1 MRHVCA
7 VALVLA
13 APALACQPGGDAT
26 SDDATGEGATG
37 EASTSA
43 GSQATDAP
51 QTTGGGDTTGGPT
64 DTTTGGPAETT
75 TDAMA
80 TDATD
85 ATDATGATG
94 AAPLDRVP
102 AFVAVGHVGRTTLSC
117 DDGRSWI
124 ENHAY
129 DLDGDPY
136 TCDELAP
143 VHCWQD
149 GGACAI
155 KSGDACETLSPCD
168 CDHHPGA
175 AQGVAYGGDYFVGT
189 WGWGPPGTVRRSR
202 DGITW
207 EPVVQDTT
215 FGGVAHGDGRF
226 LLASREP
233 RVSDDDGMSWGPG
246 APADVMQNGQTIW
259 NVRAV
264 GWAPAGG
271 GRFVLT
277 ARDGDTLDVLLSST
291 GGDDWWRPA
300 QPPVA
305 CAPFTRGITHGDDVI
320 LLVDGDGAACSST
333 SAGDAWTTSAI
344 GGPIESNPI
353 WTGTQFMAW
362 GLQTAYSSPDGV
374 NWSAQPVTPPGVQ
387 VGPAA
392 IDPGTGTIVAVRGG
406 WDVWYEDQVFYRSED
421 GITWEELDA
430 SAYTGGHPIRAIAF
444 GYVDPSPA
452 CPLP

>member
-1 MRHVCA
+1 MNAAVYTRYGPPEVLHLTEVAKPAPKDDEILVRVHATTVRAGDCRMRRADPFMARFFNGLFRPRRITILGMELAGEVETVGAHVRNF
-7 VALVLA
+7 
-13 APALACQPGGDAT
+13 APGDAVFSQPAGVT
-26 SDDATGEGATG
+26 QRNPFVVRENDILQLWIKIGPSFSYDNVAVYYTTNGDAPNGAQGIGFGATT
-37 EASTSA
+37 ALRNV
-43 GSQATDAP
+43 
-51 QTTGGGDTTGGPT
+51 GGFPT
-64 DTTTGGPAETT
+64 IFFQYNE
-75 TDAMA
+75 
-80 TDATD
+80 
-85 ATDATGATG
+85 
-94 AAPLDRVP
+94 
-102 AFVAVGHVGRTTLSC
+102 
-117 DDGRSWI
+117 
-124 ENHAY
+124 
-129 DLDGDPY
+129 
-136 TCDELAP
+136 
-143 VHCWQD
+143 
-149 GGACAI
+149 
-155 KSGDACETLSPCD
+155 
-168 CDHHPGA
+168 
-175 AQGVAYGGDYFVGT
+175 
-189 WGWGPPGTVRRSR
+189 
-202 DGITW
+202 
-207 EPVVQDTT
+207 
-215 FGGVAHGDGRF
+215 
-226 LLASREP
+226 
-233 RVSDDDGMSWGPG
+233 
-246 APADVMQNGQTIW
+246 
-259 NVRAV
+259 
-264 GWAPAGG
+264 
-271 GRFVLT
+271 
-277 ARDGDTLDVLLSST
+277 